1 MNNLSTFLVR
11 LLTVTATW
19 STSQQKSVSKLALFF
34 HTSAAAYCTHFSL
47 LKNVTCNSK
56 PMDNIDKQNSTNKN
70 WGIHTIFWHSNI
82 LVDSLIFLFGFD
94 VWGFFLLELKSR
106 ECLCTCCKTMVW
118 KDYWA
123 YKIFIRMKIK
133 KNYFQISVHVDDK
146 LFSILF

>member
-19 STSQQKSVSKLALFF
+19 STSQQKSVSKLNALFF

-82 LVDSLIFLFGFD
+82 LVDSLIFYLVLMFG
-94 VWGFFLLELKSR
+94 VFFCQSLSLGNVFVVVAKQWYGRITGLTRFSLEWKLGKIILKY
-106 ECLCTCCKTMVW
+106 LCM
-118 KDYWA
+118 
-123 YKIFIRMKIK
+123 
-133 KNYFQISVHVDDK
+133 
-146 LFSILF
+146 